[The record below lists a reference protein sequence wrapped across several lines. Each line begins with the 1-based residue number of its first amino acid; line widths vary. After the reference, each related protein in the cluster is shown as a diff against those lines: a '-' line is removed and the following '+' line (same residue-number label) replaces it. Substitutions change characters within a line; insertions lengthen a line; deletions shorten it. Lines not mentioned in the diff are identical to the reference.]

1 MDRLSVM
8 KAFCRIVE
16 RGSFARA
23 AEDLGVSA
31 PLLSR
36 ELKRLEQSLGC
47 TLLSRSTRRMALT
60 DHGRLYYADAAR
72 ILADVAQAEDRL
84 RAGAGVVRGRLRV
97 NAPHSF
103 GTAVLAPMLPGLMA
117 RHPDLE
123 LDLSLDDRVVDM
135 IEGAFDLSIRIR
147 TALPDSQLIA
157 RRIAPVR
164 QALFAAPDYLAR
176 HGTPQDPGDL
186 HAHRAV
192 GYLLAD
198 QGGGWP
204 LTGPDGTRTIAPA
217 PRLNVGGSLLLRD
230 MLIAGE
236 GIGALPDCASAPAE
250 RSGAL
255 TRVLPDHAL
264 PGRHIFALTPS
275 RLGAD
280 AKVQA
285 FVDAMTAAIHAPA

>member
-72 ILADVAQAEDRL
+72 ILADVAQAEDRV

-117 RHPDLE
+117 RQPDLE

-186 HAHRAV
+186 H
-192 GYLLAD
+192 
-198 QGGGWP
+198 GGWP

-236 GIGALPDCASAPAE
+236 GIGALPDFASAPAE

-275 RLGAD
+275 HLGAD